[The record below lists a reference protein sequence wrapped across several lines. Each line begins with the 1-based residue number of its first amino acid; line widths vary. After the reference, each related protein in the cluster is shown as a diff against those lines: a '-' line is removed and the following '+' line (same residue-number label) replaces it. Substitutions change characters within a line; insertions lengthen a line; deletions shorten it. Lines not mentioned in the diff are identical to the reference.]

1 MKLLS
6 RITKFLAKKK
16 VGKSHRDR
24 CIPDLYG
31 NSAWPKYHRDRTISI
46 QSTEQTCFI
55 MQNMGNLVF
64 ERLDLVKRNLVY
76 GRFSIS
82 LISRKNLVSEGI
94 LKKFRIL
101 LCPSQ

>member
-16 VGKSHRDR
+16 VGNSHRDR
-24 CIPDLYG
+24 CIPDLG

-64 ERLDLVKRNLVY
+64 EILDLVKRNLVY